1 MPNKAVESYEKP
13 SEKLNEELQLDDNPE
28 TAKAQLKEEKK
39 RLKEEKKQQK
49 KDAKRR
55 EREIADKEAE
65 VSGDDSGG
73 FATFLIFILI
83 IFMLQIMINL
93 IS

>member
-39 RLKEEKKQQK
+39 HFIKTNK
-49 KDAKRR
+49 
-55 EREIADKEAE
+55 I
-65 VSGDDSGG
+65 
-73 FATFLIFILI
+73 LIF
-83 IFMLQIMINL
+83 
-93 IS
+93 